1 MDKRLYISAIIAF
14 IVYQF
19 VNFVYF
25 PLHTVYPDESRFV
38 AEAIKFAESG
48 EFWKGTSRAWEMPFT
63 GIFYG
68 FLYKIFNS
76 EELLI
81 IAVRIIQSL
90 LLILNAFLVYKIALI
105 VFKDKIVS
113 FVSFFIVLFY
123 PFFIYYQGLLLSET
137 IFISILLF
145 GFYYIYKWYES
156 SFEINKYFFLANF
169 FLVFS
174 IYSKAT
180 ITILPPFLLA
190 TFALLNKK
198 DFKNILKIFFFS
210 FLSWGVL
217 MSPWWI
223 RNYTIFDRFVPF
235 TTSSGA
241 NFYLGNNNMNKY
253 GGCDWLKDANTTFVK
268 SMKNLSELEKNQ
280 RFKEKAVRFIYD
292 NPSRFVELMWLK
304 IKRFYNIQFNN
315 EDLRKSFLNVISI
328 FSYGTIFMMFLLSIV
343 LNLKNWRKFSAIYM
357 LFLYFTLIHVIV
369 IASLRYRLPLE
380 PFMILMASYS
390 FVYLIRYIKK
400 IK

>member
-1 MDKRLYISAIIAF
+1 MNKRLYIISIVAF
-14 IVYQF
+14 LVYQF

-25 PLHTVYPDESRFV
+25 PLHTLYPDESRFIG
-38 AEAIKFAESG
+38 EAIKFAKSG
-48 EFWKGTSRAWEMPFT
+48 EFWMGTSRAWEMPLT

-81 IAVRIIQSL
+81 ISVRIIQSL
-90 LLILNAFLVYKIALI
+90 LLIINAFLVYKIALI
-105 VFKDKIVS
+105 IFKDKTVS
-113 FVSFFIVLFY
+113 FVSFFVVLFY

-145 GFYYIYKWYES
+145 GFYYTYKWYES
-156 SFEINKYFFLANF
+156 YFEINRYFFLANF

-180 ITILPPFLLA
+180 MTILPPFLLA
-190 TFALLNKK
+190 TFAFLNKK
-198 DFKNILKIFFFS
+198 DFGSVLKIFFFS
-210 FLSWGVL
+210 FFAWMVL

-241 NFYLGNNNMNKY
+241 NLYLGNNSFNKN
-253 GGCDWLKDANTTFVK
+253 GGCDWSKDVDLSLVK
-268 SMKNLSELEKNQ
+268 SIKKLPELEQNK
-280 RFKEKAVRFIYD
+280 RFKEEAIKFIYENPNRFIK
-292 NPSRFVELMWLK
+292 LMWLK
-304 IKRFYNIQFNN
+304 LKRFYNVQFNN
-315 EDLRKSFLNVISI
+315 ENLRKSFLNIISI
-328 FSYGTIFMMFLLSIV
+328 LSYGTVFVLFLVSIV
-343 LNLKNWRKFSAIYM
+343 LNLKEWRKLSAIYI
-357 LFLYFTLIHVIV
+357 LFLYFTLIHTII

-380 PFMILMASYS
+380 PFMILMASCS
-390 FVYLIRYIKK
+390 FVYLTKFIKK